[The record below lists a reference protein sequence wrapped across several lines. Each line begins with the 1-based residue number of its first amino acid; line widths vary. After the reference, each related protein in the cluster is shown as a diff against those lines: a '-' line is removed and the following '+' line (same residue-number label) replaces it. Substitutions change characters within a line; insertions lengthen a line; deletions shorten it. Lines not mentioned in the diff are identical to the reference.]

1 MGVYYPVIIV
11 IGLVTLIFITL
22 AICCACRRK
31 RGAPNDINAVENDSD
46 EVDEEN

>member
-11 IGLVTLIFITL
+11 IGLVTLTFITL

-31 RGAPNDINAVENDSD
+31 RGAPNDMNAIEHNSD
-46 EVDEEN
+46 EEDEEN